1 MSHCPNCPTVFA
13 IYIHVFLMIV
23 FEDWHVLTEPFL
35 DWLSRDDDF
44 TKSNFC
50 NSLILKQTSKLS
62 FANSSPRLS
71 RKEFFDQYARARAR
85 QDVFCSCGHMTI
97 VFWPVRAC
105 AREPRLMILLSS
117 NLRRSFILMNG
128 GGKQF
133 KYSHNTNG

>member
-1 MSHCPNCPTVFA
+1 
-13 IYIHVFLMIV
+13 MIV
-23 FEDWHVLTEPFL
+23 FEDWHVLTELLL

-71 RKEFFDQYARARAR
+71 RKEFCQQYARAR

-97 VFWPVRAC
+97 VF
-105 AREPRLMILLSS
+105 
-117 NLRRSFILMNG
+117 
-128 GGKQF
+128 
-133 KYSHNTNG
+133 